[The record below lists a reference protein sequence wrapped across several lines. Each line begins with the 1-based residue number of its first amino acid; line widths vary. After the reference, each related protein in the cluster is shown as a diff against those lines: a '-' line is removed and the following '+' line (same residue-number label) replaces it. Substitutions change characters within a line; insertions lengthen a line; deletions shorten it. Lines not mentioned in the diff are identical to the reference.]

1 MRLNL
6 FDLIDSEGWPL
17 PVVLRLDESQGFV
30 DVIVETDD
38 LPGAM

>member
-1 MRLNL
+1 MRLQIFN
-6 FDLIDSEGWPL
+6 LIDDEGWPL
-17 PVVLRLDESQGFV
+17 PVVIKIDESQGYP